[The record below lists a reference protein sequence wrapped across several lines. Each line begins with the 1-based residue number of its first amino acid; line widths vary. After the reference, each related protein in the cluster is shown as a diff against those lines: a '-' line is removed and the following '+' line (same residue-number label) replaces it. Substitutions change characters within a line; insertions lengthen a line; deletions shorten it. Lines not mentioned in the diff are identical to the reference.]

1 LIKERS
7 SFEEFFDSRPEAAG
21 KGGEDG
27 FVDDPFLSGVI
38 GIIVDCDKVIEGFDQ
53 FSFRLGG
60 VEVGRRRG
68 WLGWNNRRGCLRSL
82 CGWRWRGWMSF
93 C

>member
-1 LIKERS
+1 MIKERS

-38 GIIVDCDKVIEGFDQ
+38 GIVVNRDEVIEGFDQ
-53 FSFRLGG
+53 FGFRLGG
-60 VEVGRRRG
+60 VEVGRCR
-68 WLGWNNRRGCLRSL
+68 CQFSL
-82 CGWRWRGWMSF
+82 MMRIEAGVSRLI
-93 C
+93 